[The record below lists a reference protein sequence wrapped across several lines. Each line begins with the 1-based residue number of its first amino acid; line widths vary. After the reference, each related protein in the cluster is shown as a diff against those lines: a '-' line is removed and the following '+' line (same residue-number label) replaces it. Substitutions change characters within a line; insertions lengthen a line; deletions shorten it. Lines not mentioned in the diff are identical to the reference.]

1 MAASKKYGLGV
12 KAVCILLLFALSSPL
27 HAQDVFL
34 DEQFTSLDRWEPFYF
49 KNIDNHS
56 SYSVGTYDDTSCLI
70 ATSNNSASA
79 MVLPERF
86 NIYDFPDITWRWQV
100 KNVYQKGDSSKKE
113 GDDAPIRLYVM
124 FEYDPEKSSF
134 FKAIKYEV
142 IRILYGEYPPHSSL
156 NYFWASKQQ
165 SIPFIENPYSDLIMM
180 VPVASGQGEV
190 GEWLE
195 HTVNVVE
202 DYRAAFG
209 EDPPPIAGIAV
220 MSDSDNTGESAK
232 AYIDFIKIYK
242 KIR

>member
-1 MAASKKYGLGV
+1 M
-12 KAVCILLLFALSSPL
+12 
-27 HAQDVFL
+27 
-34 DEQFTSLDRWEPFYF
+34 
-49 KNIDNHS
+49 
-56 SYSVGTYDDTSCLI
+56 
-70 ATSNNSASA
+70 
-79 MVLPERF
+79 
-86 NIYDFPDITWRWQV
+86 
-100 KNVYQKGDSSKKE
+100 YQKGDSSKKE

-242 KIR
+242 KSANEQSHVGCSVISILEPAAPKMTKSIRSLQSPLNMQDHSQCSTFQMISVLKA